1 MKEIIVKIDDDLSGK
16 TVKEILFSHLYL
28 TSRLVT
34 KLKATQ
40 GIWLNDESVTVRKVV
55 EKGDIL
61 KVLIKSEN
69 SQNIIPNDI
78 PLNIVYEDEDMLVVN
93 KPSDMPT
100 HPSIGHFEG
109 TLANAVMYHYKDTDF
124 TFRAVNRLDRDTTGL
139 VVIAK
144 NQYSANYINQ
154 QITNRDIKKMY
165 IAICQGELEKSYG
178 VIEAPIKRE
187 GDSVIKR
194 VVASDGQYAKS
205 EYWVINSKD
214 GFSLVKLKPHTGRT
228 HQLRVHMAYI
238 NAPIFS
244 DFIYGKEIKGERTR
258 LHCYSME
265 LKRPSDGKTM
275 VFQAPIPDDF
285 FIKE

>member
-1 MKEIIVKIDDDLSGK
+1 MKEIIVKIDDEMSGK

-34 KLKATQ
+34 KLKKTQ
-40 GIWLNDESVTVRKVV
+40 GIWLNDEDVTVRKVV

-69 SQNIIPNDI
+69 SQNIIPNNI
-78 PLNIVYEDEDMLVVN
+78 PINIVYEDEDMLVVN
-93 KPSDMPT
+93 KPANMPT

-109 TLANAVMYHYKDTDF
+109 TLANAVVYYFKDTDF

-144 NQYSANYINQ
+144 NQYSANYLNQ

-165 IAICQGELEKSYG
+165 MAICCGEIENNYG

-187 GDSVIKR
+187 SDSVIKR
-194 VVASDGQYAKS
+194 VVAFDGQYAKS
-205 EYWVINSKD
+205 EYWVVNTKD

-244 DFIYGKEIKGERTR
+244 DFIYGKEIEGERTR

-275 VFQAPIPDDF
+275 EFLAPIPDDF

>member
-1 MKEIIVKIDDDLSGK
+1 MKEIIVKINDDLSGK

-40 GIWLNDESVTVRKVV
+40 GIWLNDEGVTVRKVV

-93 KPSDMPT
+93 KPANMPT

-109 TLANAVMYHYKDTDF
+109 TLANAVMYYFKDTDF

-144 NQYSANYINQ
+144 NQYSANYLNQ

-165 IAICQGELEKSYG
+165 MAICCGELENSYG

-187 GDSVIKR
+187 SDSVIKR
-194 VVASDGQYAKS
+194 VVSSDGQYAKS
-205 EYWVINSKD
+205 EYWVVNLKD

-244 DFIYGKEIKGERTR
+244 DFIYGKEIEGERTR

-275 VFQAPIPDDF
+275 VFLAPIPDDF